1 MVEYGE
7 GQEGGFGLFGRGVC
21 VFTGPKKRSLA
32 RNAAPLPNPNP
43 TKQRSNF
50 ALIFFANTRRTKQ
63 LLLHF
68 LSECPFVMYLA
79 LPECSPDKPGLLYT
93 KLVRG
98 DG

>member
-63 LLLHF
+63 LLLHV
-68 LSECPFVMYLA
+68 LSGVPYWYII
-79 LPECSPDKPGLLYT
+79 GLT
-93 KLVRG
+93 RIFSR
-98 DG
+98 